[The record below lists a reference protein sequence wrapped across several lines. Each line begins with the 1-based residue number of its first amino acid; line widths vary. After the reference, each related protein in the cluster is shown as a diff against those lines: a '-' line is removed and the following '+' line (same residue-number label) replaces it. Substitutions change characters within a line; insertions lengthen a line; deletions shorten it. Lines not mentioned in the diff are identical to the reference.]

1 MIGYSHKSFLI
12 IHRVETMVC
21 ICNFLRMTTPT
32 IIHDT
37 THHFKG
43 ISAENEA
50 ILRNKTVWFIE
61 DLAQKLEGA
70 ER

>member
-1 MIGYSHKSFLI
+1 
-12 IHRVETMVC
+12 MVC

-32 IIHDT
+32 IIHV